1 MLGATLAYA
10 SQLVSGAVSIWF
22 ISWAIRR
29 RYEVDCQLTRKEHI
43 IRGLVVATGFGLA
56 FLRGAEF
63 EVVRIVAGVIALGFL
78 AWPNFARSLVG
89 LVAKLHST
97 NGG

>member
-10 SQLVSGAVSIWF
+10 GQLASGAVSIWF

-43 IRGLVVATGFGLA
+43 IRWFVIAAGFGLA
-56 FLRGAEF
+56 FLRGGEF
-63 EVVRIVAGVIALGFL
+63 EVVRLVAGLIALGFL
-78 AWPNFARSLVG
+78 AWPNFARG
-89 LVAKLHST
+89 IST
-97 NGG
+97 FHVP